1 MAEDR
6 DRELGSQAL
15 AGALQSSFR
24 LLQLAML
31 GMLIYILFTGV
42 YIVKQDEVA
51 LVLRLGKVVGSKAD
65 RIRHPGLHFGFPYPI
80 DEVIRVPVQRVLTIS
95 SDTHWYKLTDEEK
108 ALVAAGKNPGPGRP
122 TLRPLIDGYMLTGD
136 VNILH
141 SKWELRY
148 RIVDPVRYALGFSP
162 ETVERLLRN
171 ALDNAVLIVCARY
184 QTDAAQRTEINAFR
198 EDVQEQLAKILVEDN
213 LGCSVERVDSEI
225 VPPRQVKAAF
235 DAVIAAEQEGSRLQ
249 EEAKAY
255 AFRVE
260 NEALAKASRLVAEA
274 EAHSV
279 REVQQTEADA
289 KAFSKLLPRYR
300 RNPDVVRKTLW
311 LDTLNRVLDQVD
323 EKLVCRQG
331 DELRI
336 LLGRDPKV
344 LAEQSRKAAERRVKG
359 AGESGESSAAAQTGP
374 GS

>member
-1 MAEDR
+1 MAEER

-31 GMLIYILFTGV
+31 AMLVYILFTGV

-108 ALVAAGKNPGPGRP
+108 ALVAAGKNPGPGPRF
-122 TLRPLIDGYMLTGD
+122 LRPLIDGYMLTGD
-136 VNILH
+136 ANILH

-148 RIVDPVRYALGFSP
+148 RIVDPVRYALDFSP
-162 ETVERLLRN
+162 ETIKKLLRD

-184 QTDAAQRTEINAFR
+184 QTDAAQRTEVNAFR
-198 EDVQEQLAKILVEDN
+198 EDVQEELAKILVEEN

-260 NEALAKASRLVAEA
+260 NEALANASRIVAEA
-274 EAHSV
+274 EARSV

-289 KAFSKLLPRYR
+289 KAFNKLLPRYR
-300 RNPDVVRKTLW
+300 RSPDVVRKTLW
-311 LDTLNRVLDQVD
+311 LDTLTRVLDNVD
-323 EKLVCRQG
+323 EKLICRDG

-336 LLGRDPKV
+336 QLGRDPKV
-344 LAEQSRKAAERRVKG
+344 LAERSRQAAEQRVKG
-359 AGESGESSAAAQTGP
+359 TNKSGESSSPAAGP